1 MHIHTGKR
9 IPVVFTLI
17 ISHLRYLD
25 GFLYLT
31 SRAQGGGGLIKRGVY
46 FKILL
51 DKRLKREGG
60 LKERGLNRVLRYL

>member
-1 MHIHTGKR
+1 MHIHAGKR

-51 DKRLKREGG
+51 DKGG
-60 LKERGLNRVLRYL
+60 LKEKGA